1 MAPWPG
7 NKYSLA
13 FGKQTAKG
21 TPAASGTNRIAVTSG
36 GFTPKRDIL
45 QLAETDSSRQAGKSL
60 VVGAHTEATFGFY
73 VRPSEIGLF
82 TYGLLGAN
90 ADSGAGPFVHT
101 ATIAD
106 APPYFTVWE
115 TFGGV
120 VISKYQDVRFTSLQI
135 AGQAGGALTAQ
146 VSCYGLSAT
155 FGSAD
160 DTSVLLAEDPLVYP
174 QVTVTKAGATPHTID
189 QFQVTLAN
197 NGGAIQADNGLIP
210 FDYVVGKL
218 DVSGMISLLAQDD
231 TDFRKFHTG
240 TTSGTAFAQTLDT
253 ESLAILAQVSA
264 NLSLQFLATL
274 VEYTEYPIAPTVDG
288 SPVKVAMGFRTRR
301 DDTTPANYAKFITT
315 NSVTTY

>member
-7 NKYSLA
+7 NKYSVA

-21 TPAASGTNRIAVTSG
+21 TPAASATNRVAVTSG

-60 VVGAHTEATFGFY
+60 VVGAHVEGNIGFY
-73 VRPSEIGLF
+73 VRSAEIGLF
-82 TYGLLGAN
+82 AYGLLGAN
-90 ADSGAGPFVHT
+90 ADSGTTNFTHI
-101 ATIAD
+101 ATMAD
-106 APPYFTVWE
+106 TVPYFTVWE

-135 AGQAGGALTAQ
+135 AGQAGGAITAQ
-146 VSCYGLSAT
+146 LSCFGLSAV
-155 FGSAD
+155 FGATD
-160 DTSVLLAEDPLVYP
+160 DPAILLTEDPLVYP
-174 QVTVTKAGATPHTID
+174 QVTVTKAGATPHTVD
-189 QFQVTLAN
+189 QFQITLAN
-197 NGGAIQADNGLIP
+197 NGGAIQADNGLVP

-240 TTSGTAFAQTLDT
+240 STGGTAFGQTLDT
-253 ESLAILAQVSA
+253 EALSILATAGA
-264 NLSLQFLATL
+264 NNSLQFDASLI
-274 VEYTEYPIAPTVDG
+274 EYTEYPLAPTVDG

-301 DDTTPANYAKFITT
+301 DDVTIGNYAKLTT
-315 NSVTTY
+315 KNQVATY